1 MPWTHDTPTR
11 VRFKTLLDE
20 GYSQRAAA
28 RKLGI
33 PRSSA
38 QYFLEK
44 PDRISKPLGAPPK
57 ILNAQV
63 EEIIKWFTGR
73 FNRRQM
79 SLRQIREQFHLDC
92 TDKTLLAAFTRYGY
106 HYHTPDCKP
115 FKFETNRLKRWT
127 FSIEN
132 WDRPKE
138 YWRKGRFTDETITK
152 THILRRREDSTK
164 ARRAPAA

>member
-11 VRFKTLLDE
+11 VRFKTLLEE

-44 PDRISKPLGAPPK
+44 PDRLLKPPGAPPK
-57 ILNAQV
+57 ISNAQV
-63 EEIIKWFTGR
+63 EEIIKWFTGH

-92 TDKTLLAAFTRYGY
+92 TDKTLLATFTRYGY
-106 HYHTPDCKP
+106 YYYTPDCKP
-115 FKFETNRLKRWT
+115 FVSETNRLKRWT

-138 YWRKGRFTDETITK
+138 Y
-152 THILRRREDSTK
+152 
-164 ARRAPAA
+164 